1 MFKSVN
7 AFQVVVLVLILVGV
21 VMIFMRQNNTCV
33 MKQNKVKEG
42 FLTGNELG
50 QLNDWARDIGPRTDL
65 NNTCKRWDDEGRNL
79 NPGQFCVANCAPLL
93 GQGGWRPGEKIT
105 LQSNGLFKIQ
115 NTVYSPNGLPNK
127 QKYCMMSGHS
137 NITTR

>member
-1 MFKSVN
+1 MFGSLNV
-7 AFQVVVLVLILVGV
+7 FQMVVLMLILVGV

-50 QLNDWARDIGPRTDL
+50 QLVSWARDNGPRTDL

-79 NPGQFCVANCAPLL
+79 NPGQFCVANCAIE
-93 GQGGWRPGEKIT
+93 GENVGRWKPGPPIT
-105 LQSNGLFKIQ
+105 LNNNGTFNIQGSNYAAD
-115 NTVYSPNGLPNK
+115 NLPSK
-127 QKYCMMSGHS
+127 EDYCRMA
-137 NITTR
+137 NNN